1 MIWNAGL
8 WLAELILFWPM
19 ALALLWAA
27 NPFMSSNCLPLHRP
41 RQYGQRKLEGLEKL
55 KHRYQFT
62 ILCTSLTV
70 GLILPTTA
78 ILSISSVGTQQ
89 RNLQKKWLVII
100 EHQTLWSTM
109 WLKSSTSFTVILWQ
123 ISQEFT
129 LVRPQCAPKHLW
141 EMRFHC
147 WREILGWGRTGGS
160 LKWALAHHWVGE
172 NEVLRCRGRA

>member
-1 MIWNAGL
+1 
-8 WLAELILFWPM
+8 
-19 ALALLWAA
+19 
-27 NPFMSSNCLPLHRP
+27 MSSNCLPLHRP
-41 RQYGQRKLEGLEKL
+41 RQYGQRKPEGLEKL

-129 LVRPQCAPKHLW
+129 LVRPRCAPKHLW
-141 EMRFHC
+141 EMWSHC
-147 WREILGWGRTGGS
+147 WREILGRGRTGGAPGAHRGRTGGAI
-160 LKWALAHHWVGE
+160 KWALAHHWVGE
-172 NEVLRCRGRA
+172 NVVLRCRGRA